1 MKTFGLNGNIVYAAS
16 DKDTRV
22 LISP

>member
-1 MKTFGLNGNIVYAAS
+1 VRDMY
-16 DKDTRV
+16 TRV

>member
-1 MKTFGLNGNIVYAAS
+1 MKLRGVGRLWHV
-16 DKDTRV
+16 DTRV